1 MAARGMLLQ
10 RWGLSM
16 AFTARIKGTDDLF
29 NAVSEWDPLDDQRH
43 DAHEIRDG
51 ASYSGH
57 RFMGVQRVE
66 GLKFTYTGRIDA
78 TLSSEDLE
86 PYEEN
91 GDSISLI
98 GIPHKETRSTRI

>member
-1 MAARGMLLQ
+1 MLLQ